1 MKTKL
6 LIILICL
13 VGLSIGGFFIYKNI
27 FQLKSEKEIQ
37 EEAPVVE
44 EEPKEQAP
52 EEPEE
57 KEETG
62 TPPEEKSEEKPEE
75 SPPIEIS
82 PEPTPTAQKFDPQK
96 YSNAESRFIVEILNL
111 IYSKLKVK

>member
-27 FQLKSEKEIQ
+27 FQLKLEKEMQ
-37 EEAPVVE
+37 KEGTSVSEER
-44 EEPKEQAP
+44 
-52 EEPEE
+52 E
-57 KEETG
+57 KTG

-75 SPPIEIS
+75 NPPIEIS
-82 PEPTPTAQKFDPQK
+82 PEPTPIAPKFDPQK
-96 YSNAESRFIVEILNL
+96 YSNAESSFIVEILNL
-111 IYSKLKVK
+111 IYSKLKAK